1 MHGIQDQ
8 AVTRI
13 TTLEQ
18 MVLKRFWHWIT
29 RHVDTVKKQKIIHKG
44 TRWEHELKFFIK
56 YAEKGIRSKGSSN
69 LFIRMIDSYVFG
81 GKKEKKTIR
90 SFNRFDLLFYL
101 DRSSMIRKWWKE
113 CIPEW
118 TSHCTITLYVFTRW
132 FCYINCKIL
141 YKKYGQIQI

>member
-29 RHVDTVKKQKIIHKG
+29 RHVDTVKKQKLIHKG

-81 GKKEKKTIR
+81 GKKKKKNN
-90 SFNRFDLLFYL
+90 SFVQSFWSFILFGSFKHDKKVVKRVHTRINFSLYDYIVRFYAMILLYQL
-101 DRSSMIRKWWKE
+101 
-113 CIPEW
+113 
-118 TSHCTITLYVFTRW
+118 
-132 FCYINCKIL
+132 
-141 YKKYGQIQI
+141 